1 MFCSFSYLL
10 RIYPLT
16 RCFSSC
22 SPLRGVSLVSKFIGL
37 REDYDLTNFLD
48 ELVAFCVP
56 RIKRYLLCYTSDRH
70 FARRDTFQS
79 ARAHAQLAV
88 LTIHNVVGSLS
99 WFSYCLT
106 GNFLH

>member
-48 ELVAFCVP
+48 ELVAFCVLYSAHQALSP
-56 RIKRYLLCYTSDRH
+56 LLHIGQTLR
-70 FARRDTFQS
+70 
-79 ARAHAQLAV
+79 
-88 LTIHNVVGSLS
+88 
-99 WFSYCLT
+99 
-106 GNFLH
+106 